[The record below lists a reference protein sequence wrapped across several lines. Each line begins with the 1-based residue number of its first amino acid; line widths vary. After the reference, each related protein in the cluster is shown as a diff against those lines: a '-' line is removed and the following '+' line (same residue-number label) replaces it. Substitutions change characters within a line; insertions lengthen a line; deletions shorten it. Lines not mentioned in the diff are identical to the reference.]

1 MLDYTNLIS
10 SNDYKKNDKSKNSF
24 CEYILKR
31 LGWEKSIALSVKIV
45 KNLKSLEYIFVIKH
59 LFLVFLTNLEVKKEI
74 FKEEESIE
82 ILKNLGLI
90 ENIYLY
96 KHESRI

>member
-1 MLDYTNLIS
+1 M
-10 SNDYKKNDKSKNSF
+10 
-24 CEYILKR
+24 
-31 LGWEKSIALSVKIV
+31 
-45 KNLKSLEYIFVIKH
+45 IKH
-59 LFLVFLTNLEVKKEI
+59 LFLVFLTNVEVKKEI